1 MDSLNIDKGIIEDG
15 AVKMIYYRLLVEL
28 LSKYS
33 NATECLHKKG
43 ELVSRP
49 IRSYKLSNTHFK
61 F

>member
-1 MDSLNIDKGIIEDG
+1 MN
-15 AVKMIYYRLLVEL
+15 YYRLLVEL

-33 NATECLHKKG
+33 NTTECLHKKG